1 MIIRAYA
8 GNRRA
13 GFSRLR
19 ADTQAEGRNDENVV
33 ASATM
38 GHVGEVAQCVRLIA
52 GCRSCKGFAQ
62 ARARYYWRI
71 METVA
76 TSKRVEKG
84 F

>member
-1 MIIRAYA
+1 
-8 GNRRA
+8 
-13 GFSRLR
+13 
-19 ADTQAEGRNDENVV
+19 
-33 ASATM
+33 M